1 MGEIID
7 LKENKEMEQLEGVF
21 YSTIFKTDMQVCIE
35 DGVDLDYAERCVKH
49 FNSLDDKAIDT
60 FCEDAWKYYQY
71 MLEEWP
77 AFGYVDIAN
86 EIRATIPA
94 DAKPRDLLRYLKP
107 WSLDIAVPKEDIPAW
122 EFSAD
127 CVWEPEHGLS
137 WIQRGDKL
145 LYVGQVEIMGPWAD
159 GSYFKI
165 WEE

>member
-1 MGEIID
+1 MGEIRD